1 MRKLNRLGQR
11 EPQAGHRSANWRD
24 DVAVVIPCYNEAATI
39 AKVVGDFARVLPGAH
54 IIVVDN
60 ASSDDTGAIAEA
72 AGAHVVTESRRGKG
86 FALLHG
92 FRVARGARYVVM
104 VDGDD
109 TYPAEDVE
117 KLLAAVEDGAD
128 VAVGTRLAD
137 FEAGAFRSKHTF
149 GNRLFIWLM
158 RVLFGVRTQD
168 LFSGYRVFT
177 QRFLELSPLIAQ
189 GFEVETELSVQAF
202 AGGFL
207 VTEIPVRYRARPAES
222 PSKLNTFRDGYR
234 ILIALLAFFRDYRP
248 LMLFSS
254 IAFVLFAGALVAG
267 SVVISEFLH
276 TGRILRMPTAVLAV
290 GLGLLGAVSTI
301 GGLLLSSINRRSAE
315 LAALINRRDLP
326 PVAEW
331 SAEQAARR

>member
-1 MRKLNRLGQR
+1 VGKLNMLAQRQPEPTGQP
-11 EPQAGHRSANWRD
+11 EYWRD
-24 DVAVVIPCYNEAATI
+24 DVAVVVPCYNEAATI
-39 AKVVGDFARVLPGAH
+39 AKVVADFRRALPGAR

-60 ASSDDTGAIAEA
+60 SSSDDTADQAEA
-72 AGAHVVTESRRGKG
+72 AGAHVISESRRGKG

-92 FRVARGARYVVM
+92 FRAARGARYVVM

-109 TYPAEDVE
+109 TYPADDVG
-117 KLLAAVEDGAD
+117 KLIAAVEDGAD
-128 VAVGTRLAD
+128 VAIGTRLAD
-137 FEAGAFRSKHTF
+137 FESGAFRSKHTF
-149 GNRLFIWLM
+149 GNKLFIWLI
-158 RVLFGVRTQD
+158 RALFGVKTQD

-189 GFEVETELSVQAF
+189 GFEVETELSIQAL

-207 VTEIPVRYRARPAES
+207 VSEIPVRYRARPVHS

-254 IAFVLFAGALVAG
+254 IALVLFLGSLVTG
-267 SVVISEFLH
+267 TVVVTEYLE
-276 TGRILRMPTAVLAV
+276 TGQVLRLPTAVLSV
-290 GLGLLGAVSTI
+290 GLALLGAVSTL

-315 LAALINRRDLP
+315 LAALISRR
-326 PVAEW
+326 
-331 SAEQAARR
+331 

>member
-1 MRKLNRLGQR
+1 MLAQR
-11 EPQAGHRSANWRD
+11 QPDPMAHAEYWRD
-24 DVAVVIPCYNEAATI
+24 DVAVVVPCYNEAATI
-39 AKVVGDFARVLPGAH
+39 AKVVTDFRQALPGAR

-60 ASSDDTGAIAEA
+60 ASSDDTAAQAEA
-72 AGAHVVTESRRGKG
+72 AGAHVVSESRRGKG

-92 FRVARGARYVVM
+92 FRAARGASYVVM

-109 TYPAEDVE
+109 TYPAEDVG

-128 VAVGTRLAD
+128 VALGTRLTD
-137 FEAGAFRSKHTF
+137 YESGAFRSKHTF
-149 GNRLFIWLM
+149 GNKMFIGLI
-158 RVLFGVRTQD
+158 RALFGVKTQD
-168 LFSGYRVFT
+168 LFSGYRAFT

-189 GFEVETELSVQAF
+189 GFEVETELSIQAL

-234 ILIALLAFFRDYRP
+234 ILIALLALFRDYRP

-254 IAFVLFAGALVAG
+254 IALLFFLGCLVTG
-267 SVVISEFLH
+267 SVVVTEYLE
-276 TGRILRMPTAVLAV
+276 TGQVLRIPTAILSV
-290 GLGLLGAVSTI
+290 GLGLLGAVSVI

-315 LAALINRRDLP
+315 LAALISRR
-326 PVAEW
+326 
-331 SAEQAARR
+331 

>member
-1 MRKLNRLGQR
+1 MLAQR
-11 EPQAGHRSANWRD
+11 QPDPMAHAEYWRD
-24 DVAVVIPCYNEAATI
+24 DVAVVVPCYNEAATI
-39 AKVVGDFARVLPGAH
+39 AKVVTDFRQALPGAR

-60 ASSDDTGAIAEA
+60 ASSDDTAAQAEA
-72 AGAHVVTESRRGKG
+72 AGAHVVSESRRGKG

-92 FRVARGARYVVM
+92 FLAARGASYVVM

-109 TYPAEDVE
+109 TYPAEDVG

-128 VAVGTRLAD
+128 VALGTRLTD
-137 FEAGAFRSKHTF
+137 YESGAFRSKHTF
-149 GNRLFIWLM
+149 GNKMFIGLI
-158 RVLFGVRTQD
+158 RALFGVKTQD
-168 LFSGYRVFT
+168 LFSGYRAFT

-189 GFEVETELSVQAF
+189 GFEVETELSIQAL

-234 ILIALLAFFRDYRP
+234 ILIALLALFRDYRP

-254 IAFVLFAGALVAG
+254 IALLFFLGCLVTG
-267 SVVISEFLH
+267 SVVVTEYLE
-276 TGRILRMPTAVLAV
+276 TGQVLRIPTAILSV
-290 GLGLLGAVSTI
+290 GLGLLGAVSVI

-315 LAALINRRDLP
+315 LAALISRR
-326 PVAEW
+326 
-331 SAEQAARR
+331 

>member
-1 MRKLNRLGQR
+1 MLAQR
-11 EPQAGHRSANWRD
+11 QPDPMAHAEYWRD
-24 DVAVVIPCYNEAATI
+24 DVAVVVPCYNEAATI
-39 AKVVGDFARVLPGAH
+39 AKVVTDFRQALPGAR

-60 ASSDDTGAIAEA
+60 ASSDDTAAQAEA
-72 AGAHVVTESRRGKG
+72 AGAHVVSESRRGKG

-92 FRVARGARYVVM
+92 FRAARGASYVVM

-109 TYPAEDVE
+109 TYPADDVG

-128 VAVGTRLAD
+128 VALGTRLTD
-137 FEAGAFRSKHTF
+137 YESGAFRSKHTF
-149 GNRLFIWLM
+149 GNKMFIGLI
-158 RVLFGVRTQD
+158 RALFGVKTQD
-168 LFSGYRVFT
+168 LFSGYRAFT

-189 GFEVETELSVQAF
+189 GFEVETELSIQAL

-234 ILIALLAFFRDYRP
+234 ILIALLALFRVYRP

-254 IAFVLFAGALVAG
+254 IALLFFLGCLVTG
-267 SVVISEFLH
+267 SVVVTEYLE
-276 TGRILRMPTAVLAV
+276 TGQVLRIPTAILSV
-290 GLGLLGAVSTI
+290 GLGLLGAVSVI

-315 LAALINRRDLP
+315 LAALISRR
-326 PVAEW
+326 
-331 SAEQAARR
+331 

>member
-1 MRKLNRLGQR
+1 MGKLNVLAQR
-11 EPQAGHRSANWRD
+11 QPEPSPDAELWRD
-24 DVAVVIPCYNEAATI
+24 DVAVVVPCYNEEATI
-39 AKVVGDFARVLPGAH
+39 AKVVADFRRAVPGAR

-60 ASSDDTGAIAEA
+60 ASSDDTAGAAAA
-72 AGAHVVTESRRGKG
+72 AGAHVISESRRGKG

-92 FRVARGARYVVM
+92 FRAARGASYVVM

-109 TYPAEDVE
+109 TYPAEDVG
-117 KLLAAVEDGAD
+117 KLLAAVEEGAD
-128 VAVGTRLAD
+128 VAIGTRLTD
-137 FEAGAFRSKHTF
+137 YESGAFRSKHTF
-149 GNRLFIWLM
+149 GNKLFIGLI
-158 RVLFGVRTQD
+158 RTLFGVKTQD

-189 GFEVETELSVQAF
+189 GFEVETELSIQAL

-207 VTEIPVRYRARPAES
+207 VTEIPVRYRARPADS

-254 IAFVLFAGALVAG
+254 IALAFFLGSLLTG
-267 SVVISEFLH
+267 SVVVTEYLQ
-276 TGRILRMPTAVLAV
+276 TGQILRLPTAVLSV
-290 GLGLLGAVSTI
+290 GLALLGAVSTI

-315 LAALINRRDLP
+315 LAALISRR
-326 PVAEW
+326 
-331 SAEQAARR
+331 